1 MGSGRRVCEGRL
13 MKWIKEHV
21 AVVAAWLGMV
31 ATLLISVGSHWTL
44 LQVEHEATA
53 AKIAVIDTTVEGHE
67 DALTLIRSD
76 VRSIA
81 ESQQRAIEVIE
92 RTDEGLRALEQVTAE
107 LRAMTQ
113 KGNK

>member
-1 MGSGRRVCEGRL
+1 

>member
-1 MGSGRRVCEGRL
+1 

-44 LQVEHEATA
+44 LQVEHKATA
-53 AKIAVIDTTVEGHE
+53 AKIAVIDKKVEGHE
-67 DALTLIRSD
+67 DALTLIRAD
-76 VRSIA
+76 VRSLA
-81 ESQQRAIEVIE
+81 ESQQRAIGVIE

>member
-1 MGSGRRVCEGRL
+1 

-44 LQVEHEATA
+44 LQVEHKATA
-53 AKIAVIDTTVEGHE
+53 AKIALIDTKVEGHE
-67 DALTLIRSD
+67 EALTLIRGD
-76 VRSIA
+76 VRSLA

-107 LRAMTQ
+107 LRAMTK

>member
-1 MGSGRRVCEGRL
+1 

-31 ATLLISVGSHWTL
+31 STLLISVGSHWTL
-44 LQVEHEATA
+44 LQVERDAAA
-53 AKIAVIDTTVEGHE
+53 AKIALIDTKVEGHE
-67 DALTLIRSD
+67 DALTLIRGD
-76 VRSIA
+76 VRSLA

>member
-1 MGSGRRVCEGRL
+1 M

-21 AVVAAWLGMV
+21 GTVAAWLGML

-44 LQVEHEATA
+44 LQVERDAAA
-53 AKIAVIDTTVEGHE
+53 AKIAVIDTKVEGHE
-67 DALTLIRSD
+67 EALTRIRSD

-81 ESQQRAIEVIE
+81 ESQERAIAVIE

>member
-1 MGSGRRVCEGRL
+1 

-31 ATLLISVGSHWTL
+31 ATLLVSVGSHWTL
-44 LQVEHEATA
+44 LQVEHEVTA
-53 AKIAVIDTTVEGHE
+53 AKIAVIDKKVEGHE
-67 DALTLIRSD
+67 DALTLIRGD
-76 VRSIA
+76 VRSLA

-107 LRAMTQ
+107 LRAITAAQ
-113 KGNK
+113 KGSK

>member
-1 MGSGRRVCEGRL
+1 MMSV
-13 MKWIKEHV
+13 MKWAREHV

-53 AKIAVIDTTVEGHE
+53 EKIATIDKKVEGHE
-67 DALTLIRSD
+67 DALTMIRSD
-76 VRSIA
+76 VRSLA
-81 ESQQRAIEVIE
+81 ESQERAIAVIE
-92 RTDEGLRALEQVTAE
+92 RTDQGLRALEQVTAE
-107 LRAMTQ
+107 LRAMTK

>member
-1 MGSGRRVCEGRL
+1 
-13 MKWIKEHV
+13 MKWVKEHV

-53 AKIAVIDTTVEGHE
+53 EKIALIDTAVEGHE
-67 DALTLIRSD
+67 DALTLIRGD
-76 VRSIA
+76 VSSLA

-107 LRAMTQ
+107 LRAMAQ